1 MPFRDLD
8 AYIKQARRANS
19 DRELF
24 SCSEAAARQLGLPWL
39 AIVQSM
45 AFFQPGGRYFRMDNF
60 QSWGDVFV
68 AEGYYR
74 DDPALL
80 AARSTSRAF
89 CWHEMERL
97 LGGFTRRQARIV
109 REAARH
115 GLRNGLTVPIGVAGE
130 PPGCCTFAT
139 RDGQLPP
146 SHICRIATLMAS
158 EAFTEAR
165 RLHGF
170 PARPLKL
177 PHLSPKRLEC
187 FRLAAMGKSDVEIG
201 IMIVAAR
208 LDHRPAQPTQGGGGR
223 RLAQEGS
230 PVRIGAHSLQI
241 VAMPPESARDRLQP
255 RENRFS
261 RIRREQLG
269 EFACQPAPK
278 PHLEALAERRAQFRR
293 RPRQFERLDLKIIGR
308 G

>member
-158 EAFTEAR
+158 EAFTEVR

-201 IMIVAAR
+201 IMMNIAPTTVRTYMRDLREHFGIYSRAQ
-208 LDHRPAQPTQGGGGR
+208 LPA
-223 RLAQEGS
+223 
-230 PVRIGAHSLQI
+230 I
-241 VAMPPESARDRLQP
+241 
-255 RENRFS
+255 
-261 RIRREQLG
+261 
-269 EFACQPAPK
+269 
-278 PHLEALAERRAQFRR
+278 ALACGIVCIEEIV
-293 RPRQFERLDLKIIGR
+293 PRF
-308 G
+308 

>member
-97 LGGFTRRQARIV
+97 LGGFTRRQAR
-109 REAARH
+109 
-115 GLRNGLTVPIGVAGE
+115 
-130 PPGCCTFAT
+130 
-139 RDGQLPP
+139 
-146 SHICRIATLMAS
+146 
-158 EAFTEAR
+158 
-165 RLHGF
+165 
-170 PARPLKL
+170 
-177 PHLSPKRLEC
+177 SP
-187 FRLAAMGKSDVEIG
+187 FRLASPASRPDAVRSQRATGNC
-201 IMIVAAR
+201 R
-208 LDHRPAQPTQGGGGR
+208 HRISAGSR
-223 RLAQEGS
+223 R
-230 PVRIGAHSLQI
+230 
-241 VAMPPESARDRLQP
+241 
-255 RENRFS
+255 
-261 RIRREQLG
+261 
-269 EFACQPAPK
+269 
-278 PHLEALAERRAQFRR
+278 
-293 RPRQFERLDLKIIGR
+293 
-308 G
+308 

>member
-146 SHICRIATLMAS
+146 SQ
-158 EAFTEAR
+158 
-165 RLHGF
+165 
-170 PARPLKL
+170 
-177 PHLSPKRLEC
+177 C

-201 IMIVAAR
+201 IMMNIAPTTVRTYMRDLREHFGIYSRAQ
-208 LDHRPAQPTQGGGGR
+208 LPA
-223 RLAQEGS
+223 
-230 PVRIGAHSLQI
+230 I
-241 VAMPPESARDRLQP
+241 
-255 RENRFS
+255 
-261 RIRREQLG
+261 
-269 EFACQPAPK
+269 
-278 PHLEALAERRAQFRR
+278 ALACGIVCIEEIV
-293 RPRQFERLDLKIIGR
+293 PRF
-308 G
+308 